1 MSINRSAG
9 LVYTGTARRYTV
21 PDTIETATISYSMSG
36 GSGGGGGNDSHPGG
50 KGGAAGYIRGS
61 FTVVG
66 GDVLEV
72 GVGGGGTAGGSGS
85 VAAGGRSGQSLTGYV
100 GGQGGHSGPGGGSGA
115 GGGGGGASVIK
126 KNNIAVA
133 VAAGGGAGGGGG
145 NTGAA
150 NGHPSPDY
158 PTGAWASYSS
168 TIGQNG
174 ADHGGDGGG
183 GGGSGGGVLAGQ
195 GGSPVSGDV
204 GGNAGYQ
211 GYSDGIGVTQKT
223 ELNQINAGWAG
234 GVVFDSADL
243 ARLGAAAGAADHYRA
258 TNSAYNAFLNQHGVW
273 AGASTPAIPY
283 DSSLLNVPFRWGNAL
298 RYFIAPNTSG
308 YYIHT
313 FGREN
318 EFGGATVTIAG
329 YSVVVN
335 GIVVYNSIDNG
346 SIPATEPPASVATKG
361 SFVGYSAEIYY
372 EGPYAWTKV
381 ECYNFVDT
389 RNSTAGNLTYDRTWV
404 VNFPVSGNY
413 LFQAAWDNAGRIS
426 VDGVSMIERFTG
438 DDAGTFQNVTE
449 ETKYIQAGFRN
460 VRMYA
465 DNYGGPGSI
474 GCVITGFPIAASSEL
489 RNAGVAG
496 GAGTQP
502 GNSGYIDLSMSA
514 KLKRGVKVKVGGTW
528 VTSKEIYVKLNG
540 TWKRST
546 QVWAKVNGVW
556 KAAYIRTDD
565 SSITFTF
572 SSTSSGWG
580 DGAGNYASGGASS
593 GSSSG
598 GGGGGCKI
606 ICQKLAEMGFF
617 DSVINAADQKF
628 GRMLRDQDPDA
639 YNGYLRWAQPVVELL
654 EGKGSATFRKVAFF
668 WVRDEKRRQEIQS
681 NIVAHYLDVIARPW
695 AEEMAYRMKAE
706 GYDKSNPAGRF
717 IMNIGLPMC
726 RSIGRFNKH
735 RESPMWLKTALI
747 WSITTVLLVAVS
759 AISMIDKAFN
769 KIRKIFGRS

>member
-1 MSINRSAG
+1 MAINKTAS
-9 LVYTGTARRYTV
+9 LVFTGTRRFWDV
-21 PDTIETATISYSMSG
+21 PDIVESGTITYSI
-36 GSGGGGGNDSHPGG
+36 SGGGGGTGGNDAQVGRSGSS
-50 KGGAAGYIRGS
+50 AGYVRGT
-61 FTVVG
+61 FTIAAKQRIT
-66 GDVLEV
+66 V
-72 GVGGGGTAGGSGS
+72 GVGGAGGNGASGASAVGGSG
-85 VAAGGRSGQSLTGYV
+85 GQSLTGFS
-100 GGQGGHSGPGGGSGA
+100 GGFGGKSGQFGSSGA
-115 GGGGGGASVIK
+115 GGGGGGATVIK
-126 KNNIAVA
+126 IGETLIA
-133 VAAGGGAGGGGG
+133 VAAGGGGGGGG
-145 NTGAA
+145 GFNSGGGFGGAGK
-150 NGHPSPDY
+150 NVDNFL
-158 PTGAWASYSS
+158 
-168 TIGQNG
+168 GQNG
-174 ADHGGDGGG
+174 APHNGDGGG
-183 GGGSGGGVLAGQ
+183 GGGGGGGWNAGA
-195 GGSPVSGDV
+195 GGEAVSGDV
-204 GGNAGYQ
+204 GGAGGYQ
-211 GYSDGIGVTQKT
+211 GTSAGLNSTVVTFVEDT
-223 ELNQINAGWAG
+223 RATIDTRVTTTTAGYAG
-234 GVVFDSADL
+234 GVVFDSVDL
-243 ARLGAAAGAADHYRA
+243 ARLGAAAGAADHYQS
-258 TNSAYNAFLNQHGVW
+258 TNSAYNAFLNSHGVW
-273 AGASTPAIPY
+273 YG
-283 DSSLLNVPFRWGNAL
+283 DQN
-298 RYFIAPNTSG
+298 
-308 YYIHT
+308 
-313 FGREN
+313 
-318 EFGGATVTIAG
+318 GG
-329 YSVVVN
+329 
-335 GIVVYNSIDNG
+335 
-346 SIPATEPPASVATKG
+346 P
-361 SFVGYSAEIYY
+361 
-372 EGPYAWTKV
+372 
-381 ECYNFVDT
+381 
-389 RNSTAGNLTYDRTWV
+389 YDRTWV

-426 VDGVSMIERFTG
+426 VDGASMVERFTG